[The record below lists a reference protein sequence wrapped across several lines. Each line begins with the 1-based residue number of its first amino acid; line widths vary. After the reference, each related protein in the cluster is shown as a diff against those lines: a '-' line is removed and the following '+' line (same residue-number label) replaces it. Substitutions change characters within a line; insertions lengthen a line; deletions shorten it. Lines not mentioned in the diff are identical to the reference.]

1 VKTVDFIYAIALLIA
16 LVASPALLAQAPAR
30 GQGQGGRGGRGAAAT
45 EPPPTPR
52 AAAPIDLTGYWVSVI
67 TEDWRWRMVTPPK
80 GDYVSIPINVEAKK
94 AADAWDPA
102 KDTAAGDQCKTYGAP
117 GLMRLPTRLHIT
129 WQDDTTLKV
138 ETDTGTQTRLL
149 HFGDWKPPATG
160 PTRQGNTT
168 AQWETRQ
175 GRRGQPP
182 PPPDQRFGNLK
193 TVTTGLMPGYLRKNG
208 VPFSE
213 KTTLTEYWDLLR
225 QPTGEQWIV
234 ITTVVEDPT
243 YLSRTWITSLNFKK
257 EANGSK
263 WDPSACEAS

>member
-1 VKTVDFIYAIALLIA
+1 MKTVNFIYAIALLIA

-138 ETDTGTQTRLL
+138 ETDTGT
-149 HFGDWKPPATG
+149 
-160 PTRQGNTT
+160 
-168 AQWETRQ
+168 
-175 GRRGQPP
+175 
-182 PPPDQRFGNLK
+182 
-193 TVTTGLMPGYLRKNG
+193 
-208 VPFSE
+208 
-213 KTTLTEYWDLLR
+213 
-225 QPTGEQWIV
+225 
-234 ITTVVEDPT
+234 
-243 YLSRTWITSLNFKK
+243 
-257 EANGSK
+257 
-263 WDPSACEAS
+263 